1 MFKGTPMLIQW
12 DGTVIDKWL
21 RLREGNEPTLF
32 EICQRCYD
40 DIIDGEILAENHL
53 KPTNGEPIDKYLL
66 IAEHKSYGTC
76 KICKGRC

>member
-1 MFKGTPMLIQW
+1 MFEGIPMLIQW

-40 DIIDGEILAENHL
+40 DICDGEILAENHL
-53 KPTNGEPIDKYLL
+53 KPTNGEPMDKYLL
-66 IAEHKSYGTC
+66 VAEWQSKGTC
-76 KICKGRC
+76 RICKGRC